1 MAQARWTQ
9 QRRYPGDWMCE
20 VVDGAGQPFDF
31 GMDITECGIVKF
43 LRALEPANSLH
54 TAPRPWPGAVT
65 GATSAHGGSK
75 MSTAEG

>member
-54 TAPRPWPGAVT
+54 TC
-65 GATSAHGGSK
+65 AT
-75 MSTAEG
+75 